1 LCVVS
6 ELAIYPGSF
15 DPITLG
21 HLSVLQRAAK
31 VFPRVQLLVVQNP
44 AKNSAFSLDERASL
58 AAGALAE
65 VSAPSNIEIA
75 TLSEGLLV
83 EHGKKL
89 GATALIKGFRTASD
103 IEYELP
109 MAQVN
114 RDLSGIET
122 IFLASE
128 AGFGFVSSSLVRE
141 VTSLGGDV
149 SKYVTPAVAMALK
162 ERLSK

>member
-1 LCVVS
+1 
-6 ELAIYPGSF
+6 
-15 DPITLG
+15 LG

-31 VFPRVQLLVVQNP
+31 VFESIELLIVHNP
-44 AKNSAFSLDERASL
+44 SKKPTFSLAQRVEL
-58 AAGALAE
+58 ARVSLAE
-65 VSAPSNIEIA
+65 VGAPSNIKVS
-75 TLSEGLLV
+75 TVDSGLLV
-83 EHGKKL
+83 EHAKKL
-89 GATALIKGFRTASD
+89 GASALIKGFRTASD

-122 IFLASE
+122 VFLAPD

-141 VTSLGGDV
+141 VASLGGDV
-149 SKYVTPAVAMALK
+149 SKYVTPSVALALK

>member
-1 LCVVS
+1 
-6 ELAIYPGSF
+6 
-15 DPITLG
+15 LG

-31 VFPRVQLLVVQNP
+31 VFESIELLIVHNP
-44 AKNSAFSLDERASL
+44 SKKPTFSLAQRVEL
-58 AAGALAE
+58 ARVSLAE
-65 VSAPSNIEIA
+65 VGAASNIKVS
-75 TLSEGLLV
+75 TVDSGLLV
-83 EHGKKL
+83 EHAKKL
-89 GATALIKGFRTASD
+89 GASALIKGFRTASD

-122 IFLASE
+122 VFLAPD

-141 VTSLGGDV
+141 VASLGGDV
-149 SKYVTPAVAMALK
+149 SKYVTPSVALALK

>member
-1 LCVVS
+1 VS

-31 VFPRVQLLVVQNP
+31 VFPRVQLLIVHNP
-44 AKNSAFSLDERASL
+44 SKKTDFSLEERASL

-83 EHGKKL
+83 EYAKKL
-89 GATALIKGFRTASD
+89 GASALIKGFRTASD

-122 IFLASE
+122 IFLSSE

-141 VTSLGGDV
+141 VASLGGDV
-149 SKYVTPAVAMALK
+149 SQYVTPAVALALK